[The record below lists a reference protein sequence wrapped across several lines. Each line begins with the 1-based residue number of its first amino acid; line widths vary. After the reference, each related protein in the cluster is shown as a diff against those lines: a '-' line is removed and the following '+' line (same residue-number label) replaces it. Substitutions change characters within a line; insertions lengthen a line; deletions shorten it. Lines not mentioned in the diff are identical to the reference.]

1 MTAATN
7 LKFPS
12 ILHNLAATAFRK
24 YYKMSLDNILD
35 ATLDDLADM
44 PSISLF
50 PNGAHKVKL
59 EFKIDTKKSS
69 VMLTMHYVEPLELS
83 DPTQTAP
90 SAGDKNTVFFN
101 LKKKDG
107 TANEYAQG
115 ALKAIVKPLQ
125 ESFGGSTT
133 TEVLENSKDAEV
145 AVVTKIRLGKGE
157 YEGKDSIDIVKLQ
170 IV

>member
-1 MTAATN
+1 MTSMN
-7 LKFPS
+7 
-12 ILHNLAATAFRK
+12 
-24 YYKMSLDNILD
+24 SLDNILD

-59 EFKIDTKKSS
+59 EFKIDTKKVS
-69 VMLTMHYVEPLELS
+69 VMVTMTYIEPLELA

-90 SAGDKNTVFFN
+90 AAGDKNSVFFN

-115 ALKAIVKPLQ
+115 ALKEITKVLQ
-125 ESFGGSTT
+125 STFGGSST
-133 TEVLENSKDAEV
+133 TEVLENAKDAEV
-145 AVVTKIRLGKGE
+145 AVVTKIRVGKGE
-157 YEGKDSIDIVKLQ
+157 YEGKDNIDIVKVQ
-170 IV
+170 II